1 MIRFVRAKKQIQLIN
16 RHVSMNFFQV
26 QSEIPALQPPVL
38 FHIGPLPVTN
48 SLMLIWVILFLTI
61 LLAQFIA
68 RNAKLKPGKF
78 QNIFEI
84 LYEGMYG
91 LVGQIT
97 NNKVITDKLFP
108 LIAALF
114 LFIGISNLITLIPGL
129 TSFTINGVEI
139 FRSPTTDFNTTFGL
153 AFAMLILVQLE
164 SIRDWG
170 IFGFLG
176 RFVQIKQV
184 YQGFRKGFGA
194 GLLAFMN
201 FLIGLL
207 DIISELAKVVSLSM
221 RLFGNMLAGSVLMV
235 IIMAGFAYFLP
246 ALWMGMNILSGVV
259 QALVFGSLIA
269 AYYMTSLQPE
279 EN

>member
-1 MIRFVRAKKQIQLIN
+1 
-16 RHVSMNFFQV
+16 MNFLQV
-26 QSEIPALQPPVL
+26 QGEIPALQPPVL

-48 SLMLIWVILFLTI
+48 SLMLIWVILI
-61 LLAQFIA
+61 LVIILAQFIS
-68 RNAKLKPGKF
+68 RNTTIKPGTF
-78 QNIFEI
+78 QNLFEI

-91 LVGQIT
+91 LVDQIT
-97 NNKVITDKLFP
+97 SKKIITDKLFP
-108 LIAALF
+108 LIATLF
-114 LFIGISNLITLIPGL
+114 LFVGVSNLITLIPGL
-129 TSFTINGVEI
+129 TSFTVNGVEL

-153 AFAMLILVQLE
+153 ALAMLILVQIE

-176 RFVQIKQV
+176 RFVQVKQV
-184 YQGFRKGFGA
+184 YQGFRQGIGS
-194 GLLAFMN
+194 GLLAVMN

-221 RLFGNMLAGSVLMV
+221 RLFGNMLAGAVLMV
-235 IIMAGFAYFLP
+235 IIMAGLAYFLP

-259 QALVFGSLIA
+259 QALVFGALVA

-279 EN
+279 DE